1 MARTSSAS
9 DAWRRSFIQTFLER
23 DLPQLGIAVRSATMR
38 RFWSMLSHYHGQTWN
53 SSEFARS
60 FGVADT
66 TVRGYLDMLTSA
78 LVVTQLPPWHENI
91 GKRQIKAPKVYL
103 ADTGILHT
111 LLGRHPIRGSGKAP
125 EAGSIVGGI
134 RDRADRPASRS
145 PA

>member
-1 MARTSSAS
+1 
-9 DAWRRSFIQTFLER
+9 
-23 DLPQLGIAVRSATMR
+23 MR

-66 TVRGYLDMLTSA
+66 TVRGYLDVLTSA

-111 LLGRHPIRGSGKAP
+111 LLGVARFEDLEKHPKLGASWEGFVIGQIIRRLGA
-125 EAGSIVGGI
+125 
-134 RDRADRPASRS
+134 RPDECYF
-145 PA
+145 